1 MILTKDLSGSV
12 KSDLENGI
20 IISERLVGKNNQGK
34 MNKIS

>member
-12 KSDLENGI
+12 MSDWENGI
-20 IISERLVGKNNQGK
+20 IISEKLVGKNKPGK

>member
-1 MILTKDLSGSV
+1 MIVTKDLSGSV

-20 IISERLVGKNNQGK
+20 ISEKLVGKKNKPGK

>member
-1 MILTKDLSGSV
+1 MLLTKDLSGSV

-20 IISERLVGKNNQGK
+20 IGEKLVGKNNPGK

>member
-20 IISERLVGKNNQGK
+20 IISEMLVGKKKPGK